1 MKKISLKK
9 AISSHLFLRQTAVNF
24 FKEMN
29 KLKDDKIT
37 IDFKGVEFMSRSF
50 AHEYLQQKTKS
61 KKDIKEMNMPSDI
74 KKMFTYV
81 ENAQAKPILIAPR
94 EKVEIV
100 ALS

>member
-29 KLKDDKIT
+29 KLKDEKIT
-37 IDFKGVEFMSRSF
+37 IDFKGIEFMSRSF
-50 AHEYLQQKTKS
+50 AHEYLRQKTKS
-61 KKDIKEMNMPSDI
+61 KKDINEISVPSDI

-81 ENAQAKPILIAPR
+81 ENAQAKPVIISAR